1 MEYIESP
8 LFSKLLN
15 SYFTDEEYASF
26 QWHLAMHPKSG
37 DVIQGSGGLKKIRWT
52 AKGKGKRSG
61 VRIIYYYKDKED
73 QIWLLTIYAK
83 NEATNIPASILKKI
97 KEELGL

>member
-8 LFSKLLN
+8 LFSKLLK
-15 SYFTDEEYASF
+15 SYFTDDQYATF
-26 QWHLAMHPKSG
+26 QWELALYPKAG
-37 DVIQGSGGLKKIRWT
+37 DLVPGSGGLRKIRWSV
-52 AKGKGKRSG
+52 KGCGKRSG
-61 VRIIYYYKDKED
+61 VRVIYYYKMKEE

-83 NEATNIPASILKKI
+83 NETKNIPAPILRRI

>member
-1 MEYIESP
+1 
-8 LFSKLLN
+8 
-15 SYFTDEEYASF
+15 
-26 QWHLAMHPKSG
+26 MHPKSG

-73 QIWLLTIYAK
+73 QI
-83 NEATNIPASILKKI
+83 
-97 KEELGL
+97 